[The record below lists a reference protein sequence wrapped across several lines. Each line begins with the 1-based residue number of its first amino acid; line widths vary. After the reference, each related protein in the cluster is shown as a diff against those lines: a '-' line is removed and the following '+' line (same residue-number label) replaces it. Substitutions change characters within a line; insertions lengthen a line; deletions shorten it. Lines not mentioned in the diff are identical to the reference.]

1 MVLACRAVVLGCSGY
16 RFSADEERFFRDA
29 QPWGLILFKRNVSD
43 PSQLASLCARFRELV
58 ERSDA
63 PVFVDQEGGRVQRL
77 SVPNW
82 QKYPA
87 AGRFLTAS
95 GGDLNAAAELV
106 RLAARLTAFDL
117 ASVGITANCMPVLDV
132 PIPGAHEAIGD
143 RAYSF
148 LPEEVVALGRAAATG
163 LISGGVLPVM
173 KHMPG
178 QGRAMLD
185 SHEDLPEISAS
196 FKDLSGTDFVP
207 FKGLSDLPIGMT
219 GHVLFSAIDPSNS
232 ATMSKIVIENIVR
245 GEIGFKGLLIS
256 DDLSM
261 KALGGSFRQRAERL
275 FSAGCD
281 IALHCNGLMQEASG
295 VVEGS
300 SMLDGEALKRADAA
314 LELIKLP
321 PEGFDPVEGRQKLD
335 AMLAHSL

>member
-1 MVLACRAVVLGCSGY
+1 
-16 RFSADEERFFRDA
+16 
-29 QPWGLILFKRNVSD
+29 
-43 PSQLASLCARFRELV
+43 
-58 ERSDA
+58 
-63 PVFVDQEGGRVQRL
+63 
-77 SVPNW
+77 
-82 QKYPA
+82 
-87 AGRFLTAS
+87 
-95 GGDLNAAAELV
+95 LNAAAELV

-143 RAYSF
+143 RAYSYR
-148 LPEEVVALGRAAATG
+148 PEEVVTLGRAAATG

-178 QGRAMLD
+178 QGKAMLD
-185 SHEDLPEISAS
+185 SHEDLPEVSAS

-207 FKGLSDLPIGMT
+207 FKGLSDLPMGMT
-219 GHVLFSAIDPSNS
+219 GHVLFSAIDPSNP